1 MKKSKSISSF
11 GFSTSYTT
19 IPHKLL
25 LKVFSEVIDLILK
38 SKVRKCIGVSKTSIH
53 LSSNGAGRIFLT
65 RQTLSNAKSFF
76 TNKCFFTIRSVVFKQ
91 DIGLPMGINPEMGIN
106 FYPTTFFYIFESK
119 YVKQLISNGSSQPY
133 KYHEASRFIDYLC
146 TINDGDK
153 SLTSFKNIYLRA
165 QS

>member
-53 LSSNGAGRIFLT
+53 LTSNGAGRIFLT

-91 DIGLPMGINPEMGIN
+91 DIGLPMGIN